1 MTLPPADSRQPLR
14 EGTCVRRLLTIV
26 LIVVLPLLSSGATA
40 ASQPWRDPDQTP
52 DRRADELLAQMTL
65 DEKIQMLHGTDRPGY
80 AGYVPAIPRLG
91 VPALGLT
98 DGPAGVRQGK
108 STALPAPVSMAAGWN
123 PGTAHTYG
131 GVLGAETAD
140 AGRNVLLAP
149 TVNIARVP
157 QNGRTFE
164 GLGED
169 PALAGALAAPELQ
182 GLQGNGVIG
191 TVKHYAANNQE
202 TNRETVNS
210 VVDQRVLQEIY
221 LPAFRSAVQ
230 QGGSGS
236 VMCAYN
242 KVNGPYSCENSPLLT
257 GDLKDQWRFPG
268 FVMSDWGATHST
280 VPSARAG
287 LDMEMPSG
295 QYFGPALR
303 SAVLGGEVSM
313 ATIDDHV
320 HRVLRTM
327 FAVGLFDHPPRAV
340 PANARAAAAQQ
351 VAEDGMV
358 LLKNEGALLPLN
370 AANRPSIAVI
380 GADANTSAPAGGGSS
395 HVTPAAADTVPGAV
409 RARAPGADVRFAA
422 GTDPVAPGS
431 DLPGLQQVPSG
442 VLTPSGEPGGH
453 GLTGTYY
460 PNKDFSGPPDL
471 VRTDPGVNADWNWY
485 DQEQFRATS
494 APGVPP
500 SPGSLSVRWTGTLT
514 APSTGDYTFD
524 LTSGGPGTLYWDGR
538 VLIDNGGNHA
548 MATRT
553 ATVHLTAGQR
563 HDVRIDFASG
573 YPGQIKFGWRP
584 PADAVDSTVSQA
596 VDLARQSDVAVV
608 LARDYESEAL
618 DRPSLELPNH
628 QNELISRVAAANP
641 RTVVVLETGAPV
653 LMPWLDR
660 VPAVLEAWY
669 PGERGGA
676 AIASVLFGDT
686 DPAGRLPMTFPRDPS
701 QLAANTP
708 AQYPGVNL
716 TSSYSEGLNVGYR
729 HYDAHG
735 LTPLFPFGYGLSY
748 TTFAH
753 RLQGLHSD
761 GKGNVTADVSVT
773 NTGGRPGSDVV
784 QAYVGDPAATG
795 EPPQQLK
802 AFGKVTLQPG
812 QETVVRLHLEPRAF
826 AHWEPGGWVISPGT
840 YRILI
845 GTSDRDLPSQSTVD
859 LDGRRLGP

>member
-1 MTLPPADSRQPLR
+1 MNPVRAELSVAGR
-14 EGTCVRRLLTIV
+14 EGTRVRALLTIM
-26 LIVVLPLLSSGATA
+26 LIVLLPLLSSGATTV
-40 ASQPWRDPDQTP
+40 SQPWRDPGQSP

-65 DEKIQMLHGTDRPGY
+65 DEKIQLLHGTDQPGY
-80 AGYVPAIPRLG
+80 AGYVPPIPRLG

-108 STALPAPVSMAAGWN
+108 ATALPAPVSMAAGWS
-123 PGTAHTYG
+123 PGTARGYG
-131 GVLGAETAD
+131 DVLGAETVD

-157 QNGRTFE
+157 QNGRNFE

-182 GLQGNGVIG
+182 ALQGNGVIG

-202 TNRETVNS
+202 TDRETVNA

-242 KVNGPYSCENSPLLT
+242 RVNGPHACENDPLLT
-257 GDLKDQWRFPG
+257 GALRDQWKFPG

-280 VPSARAG
+280 VASARAG
-287 LDMEMPSG
+287 LDMEMPNG

-313 ATIDDHV
+313 ATIDAQV

-327 FAVGLFDHPPRAV
+327 FAVGLFDRPVRAL
-340 PANARAAAAQQ
+340 PAEDRAAVAQQ
-351 VAEDGMV
+351 VAEEGTV
-358 LLKNEGALLPLN
+358 LLKNQGGLLPLA

-380 GADANTSAPAGGGSS
+380 GADANTSVTAGGGSS
-395 HVTPAAADTVPGAV
+395 RVTPAAADTLLGAV
-409 RARAPGADVRFAA
+409 RDRAPGATVRFAA
-422 GTDPVAPGS
+422 GTDPVGPGS
-431 DLPGLQQVPSG
+431 NLPGLQQVPSG
-442 VLTPSGEPGGH
+442 VLTPSGQPGGH

-460 PNKDFSGPPDL
+460 PNRNFTGPPDL

-485 DQEQFRATS
+485 AQDQFSATS
-494 APGVPP
+494 APGIPP
-500 SPGSLSVRWTGTLT
+500 SPGDLSARWTGSFT

-524 LTSGGPGTLYWDGR
+524 LTSGGAGALYWDGR
-538 VLIDNGGNHA
+538 TLINNDGSRS

-553 ATVHLTAGQR
+553 ATVHLAAGQR

-573 YPGQIKFGWRP
+573 YPGQIRFGWRP
-584 PADAVDSTVSQA
+584 PADAVDRTTEQA

-608 LARDYESEAL
+608 VARDYESEAL
-618 DRPSLELPNH
+618 DRPSLDLPNH
-628 QNELISRVAAANP
+628 QDALISRVAAVNP
-641 RTVVVLETGAPV
+641 HTVVVLETGGPV

-676 AIASVLFGDT
+676 AVASVLFGDT
-686 DPAGRLPMTFPRDPS
+686 DPAGRLPVTFPRDPS
-701 QLAANTP
+701 QLPANTP
-708 AQYPGVNL
+708 ARFPGVNL
-716 TSSYSEGLNVGYR
+716 NAAYSEGLDVGYR

-735 LTPLFPFGYGLSY
+735 LMPLFPFGYGLSY
-748 TTFAH
+748 TTFTH
-753 RLQGLHSD
+753 RLLGIQSD
-761 GKGNVTADVSVT
+761 GTGNVAADVSVT

-802 AFGKVTLQPG
+802 AFGKVALQPG
-812 QETVVRLHLEPRAF
+812 QQTVVRLRLDPHAF
-826 AHWEPGGWVISPGT
+826 AHWEPAGWVITPGA
-840 YRILI
+840 YQIMI
-845 GTSDRDLPSQSTVD
+845 GSSGRDLPERSTVD
-859 LDGRRLGP
+859 LGARHLGP